1 MITPPSGNITLK
13 HKIRTEA
20 RRLRCELTGKK
31 ERSDKI
37 AAAVR
42 GLPEYIDA
50 KTILFYVDA
59 GSEVRTRSLIDDV
72 LRHDRRQGRRQGRR
86 AVVPSCEGDELR
98 LFWLEDM
105 AELAPGTLGIEE
117 PLPRFRDLPEKSVG
131 PAEIDLVLVPGVAF
145 DPQGRRI
152 GQGKGYYDRFL
163 ATLESRSKLV
173 ALAYQCQIFSSI
185 PTDPH
190 DFPIDVVVTEDNIY
204 RRNPES

>member
-1 MITPPSGNITLK
+1 MMTPPSGNITLK

-50 KTILFYVDA
+50 RTILFYVNA
-59 GSEVRTRSLIDDV
+59 GSEVRTRSLIDEV
-72 LRHDRRQGRRQGRR
+72 LRHGRREGRR
-86 AVVPSCEGDELR
+86 VVVPYCEGDELR
-98 LFWLEDM
+98 LFWLADM
-105 AELAPGTLGIEE
+105 AELAPRTLGIEE

-145 DPQGRRI
+145 DPQGGRI

-163 ATLESRSKLV
+163 ATLESHTKLV

-190 DFPIDVVVTEDNIY
+190 DFPIDLVVTEDNIY
-204 RRNPES
+204 RRKPQT

>member
-1 MITPPSGNITLK
+1 MITPPSSNIPLK
-13 HKIRTEA
+13 RQIRAEA
-20 RRLRCELTGKK
+20 RRLRRALSDKK

-50 KTILFYVDA
+50 KTIMFYVDA
-59 GSEVRTRSLIDDV
+59 GSEVHTRPLIDEV
-72 LRHDRRQGRRQGRR
+72 LRRGLQHGRRV
-86 AVVPSCEGDELR
+86 VVPYCHGDELR
-98 LFWLEDM
+98 LFRLEDM

-131 PAEIDLVLVPGVAF
+131 TAEIDLVLVPGVAF
-145 DPQGRRI
+145 DPRGRRI

-163 ATLESRSKLV
+163 ATLESRTKLV

-185 PTDPH
+185 PTDPY
-190 DFPIDVVVTEDNIY
+190 DFPIDIVVTEDNIY
-204 RRNPES
+204 RRKSDT

>member
-1 MITPPSGNITLK
+1 MP
-13 HKIRTEA
+13 
-20 RRLRCELTGKK
+20 
-31 ERSDKI
+31 
-37 AAAVR
+37 
-42 GLPEYIDA
+42 Y
-50 KTILFYVDA
+50 
-59 GSEVRTRSLIDDV
+59 
-72 LRHDRRQGRRQGRR
+72 
-86 AVVPSCEGDELR
+86 CEGDELR

-117 PLPRFRDLPEKSVG
+117 PLPRFRDLPKKSVG

-163 ATLESRSKLV
+163 ATLESRTKLV

-190 DFPIDVVVTEDNIY
+190 DFPIDIVVTEDNIY
-204 RRNPES
+204 RRKPEV